1 MAKTV
6 DTFSTIEDFR
16 VKYNELATDV
26 GDKSGLRT
34 QKTGTIIDA
43 VNSIEDKSFFFQEF
57 IYDVT
62 STQTVF
68 NGNDAFQNSLL
79 FRRDRIQVFHIDGGV
94 SKHLLEG
101 NDYSIATPDGNLHKE
116 IQLNVA
122 AQSGDKLVVYSFTGS
137 YLGTVSSGTGA
148 VGYFSET
155 AANTIYNNND
165 SGIILNGTSVG
176 RTTSLESGYEIQL
189 AGETYVEDNV
199 TLATSKTLTAPTL
212 TTGTASLQGSTGT
225 GFTNIT
231 STLFS
236 GNVTGTTATL
246 SGTVSGGTVTGTT
259 VTDGT
264 ASMASGALSGVT
276 TIGATG
282 NITTTGKILYSN
294 MYSAEG
300 DLPSASTYHGM
311 FAHVHGTGKGYFAHN
326 GAWKKLLD
334 ESSSDTD
341 DLAEGTNKYFTNTRA
356 RDAISAGGDLTYNST
371 TGVISF
377 TQTEGDITAIST
389 NSGSGLAGGV
399 TQGAASLSVNTSNGV
414 TITGNNVQLDYET
427 VNSAPSSVGSTS
439 TGHLWFVI

>member
-16 VKYNELATDV
+16 VRYNELATDV

-34 QKTGTIIDA
+34 QQTGTIIDA

-57 IYDVT
+57 IYNVT

-68 NGNDAFQNSLL
+68 NGDDAFDNSLL

-101 NDYSIATPDGNLHKE
+101 NDYSIASPDGNLHTE

-122 AQSGDKLVVYSFTGS
+122 AESGDKLVVYSFTGS

-212 TTGTASLQGSTGT
+212 TTGGASITGTTGT

-236 GNVTGTTATL
+236 GNVNGTTATL
-246 SGTVSGGTVTGTT
+246 SGTVTGGSLTDGTLTSTGGTITGAASITSTAFTGTLTGNVTGNVTGT
-259 VTDGT
+259 VSD
-264 ASMASGALSGVT
+264 
-276 TIGATG
+276 
-282 NITTTGKILYSN
+282 ITN
-294 MYSAEG
+294 
-300 DLPSASTYHGM
+300 H
-311 FAHVHGTGKGYFAHN
+311 
-326 GAWKKLLD
+326 
-334 ESSSDTD
+334 DTD
-341 DLAEGTNKYFTNTRA
+341 DLSEGTAKFFTDARA
-356 RDAISAGGDLTYNST
+356 RSAISVGGDLTYNSS

-377 TQTEGDITAIST
+377 TQTEGDITAITT
-389 NSGSGLAGGV
+389 NSSSGLSGGV
-399 TQGAASLSVNTSNGV
+399 TVGAASLSVNTSNGV
-414 TITGNNVQLDYET
+414 KKVSNNVVLDYET
-427 VNSAPSSVGSTS
+427 VSSAPSSVGSTS

>member
-62 STQTVF
+62 GTQTVF

-116 IQLNVA
+116 IQLNSA
-122 AQSGDKLVVYSFTGS
+122 AESGDKLVVYSFTGS

-246 SGTVSGGTVTGTT
+246 SGTVSGGTVT
-259 VTDGT
+259 DGT
-264 ASMASGALSGVT
+264 LTTTNGVLTGATSITSTAFTGAL
-276 TIGATG
+276 TG
-282 NITTTGKILYSN
+282 NVTGNVTGTVSDISN
-294 MYSAEG
+294 
-300 DLPSASTYHGM
+300 H
-311 FAHVHGTGKGYFAHN
+311 
-326 GAWKKLLD
+326 
-334 ESSSDTD
+334 DTD
-341 DLAEGTNKYFTNTRA
+341 DLTEGTNKYFTNTLA
-356 RDAISAGGDLTYNST
+356 RSAISAGGDLTYNSS

-377 TQTEGDITAIST
+377 TQTEGDITAITT
-389 NSGSGLAGGV
+389 NSSSGLAGGV
-399 TQGAASLSVNTSNGV
+399 TVGAASLSVNTSNGV

-427 VNSAPSSVGSTS
+427 VNSAPTVVGSTS

>member
-16 VKYNELATDV
+16 VRYNELATDV

-34 QKTGTIIDA
+34 QQTGTIIDA

-57 IYDVT
+57 IYNVT

-68 NGNDAFQNSLL
+68 NGDDAFDNSLL

-101 NDYSIATPDGNLHKE
+101 NDYSIASPDGNLHTE

-122 AQSGDKLVVYSFTGS
+122 AESGDKLVVYSFTGS

-212 TTGTASLQGSTGT
+212 TTGGASITGTTGT
-225 GFTNIT
+225 GFRNIT

-236 GNVTGTTATL
+236 GNVNGTTATL
-246 SGTVSGGTVTGTT
+246 SGTVTGGTLTDGTLTSTGGTITGAASITSTAFTGTLTGNVTGNVTGT
-259 VTDGT
+259 VSD
-264 ASMASGALSGVT
+264 
-276 TIGATG
+276 
-282 NITTTGKILYSN
+282 ITN
-294 MYSAEG
+294 
-300 DLPSASTYHGM
+300 H
-311 FAHVHGTGKGYFAHN
+311 
-326 GAWKKLLD
+326 
-334 ESSSDTD
+334 DTD
-341 DLAEGTNKYFTNTRA
+341 DLSEGTAKFFTDARA
-356 RDAISAGGDLTYNST
+356 RSAISAGGDLTYDSS

-377 TQTEGDITAIST
+377 TQTEGDITAITT
-389 NSGSGLAGGV
+389 NSSSGLSGGV
-399 TQGAASLSVNTSNGV
+399 TVGAASLSVNTSNGV
-414 TITGNNVQLDYET
+414 KKVSNNVVLDYET
-427 VNSAPSSVGSTS
+427 VSSAPSSVGSTS

>member
-16 VKYNELATDV
+16 VRYNELATDV

-34 QKTGTIIDA
+34 QQTGTIIDA

-57 IYDVT
+57 IYNVT

-68 NGNDAFQNSLL
+68 NGDDAFDNSLL

-101 NDYSIATPDGNLHKE
+101 NDYSIASPDGNLHTE

-122 AQSGDKLVVYSFTGS
+122 AESGDKLVVYSFTGS

-212 TTGTASLQGSTGT
+212 TTGGASITGTTGT

-236 GNVTGTTATL
+236 GNVNGTTATL
-246 SGTVSGGTVTGTT
+246 SGTVTGGSLTDGTLTSTGGTITGAASITSTAFTGTLTGNVTGNVTGT
-259 VTDGT
+259 VSD
-264 ASMASGALSGVT
+264 
-276 TIGATG
+276 
-282 NITTTGKILYSN
+282 ITN
-294 MYSAEG
+294 
-300 DLPSASTYHGM
+300 H
-311 FAHVHGTGKGYFAHN
+311 
-326 GAWKKLLD
+326 
-334 ESSSDTD
+334 DTD
-341 DLAEGTNKYFTNTRA
+341 DLSEGTAKFFTDARA
-356 RDAISAGGDLTYNST
+356 RSAISAGGDLTYDSS

-377 TQTEGDITAIST
+377 TQTEGDITAITT
-389 NSGSGLAGGV
+389 NSSSGLSGGV
-399 TQGAASLSVNTSNGV
+399 TVGAASLSVNTSNGV
-414 TITGNNVQLDYET
+414 KKVSNNVVLDYET
-427 VNSAPSSVGSTS
+427 VSSAPSSVGSTS

>member
-57 IYDVT
+57 IYNVT
-62 STQTVF
+62 SSQTVF
-68 NGNDAFQNSLL
+68 NGDDAFENSLL

-101 NDYSIATPDGNLHKE
+101 NDYSIASPDGNLHKE

-122 AQSGDKLVVYSFTGS
+122 AENGDKLVVYSFTGS

-176 RTTSLESGYEIQL
+176 RTTTLQSGYEIQL

-212 TTGTASLQGSTGT
+212 TTGSASLQGTTGT

-236 GNVTGTTATL
+236 GNVNGTTATL
-246 SGTVSGGTVTGTT
+246 SGTVTGGTL
-259 VTDGT
+259 TDGT
-264 ASMASGALSGVT
+264 LSSTGGTITGADSITSTKFVGDIYKDDGTTKILENSTGAL
-276 TIGATG
+276 TG
-282 NITTTGKILYSN
+282 TVSSLSN
-294 MYSAEG
+294 
-300 DLPSASTYHGM
+300 H
-311 FAHVHGTGKGYFAHN
+311 
-326 GAWKKLLD
+326 
-334 ESSSDTD
+334 DTD
-341 DLAEGTNKYFTNTRA
+341 DLSEGTAKFFTNARA
-356 RDAISAGGDLTYNST
+356 RSAISVGGDLTYDSST
-371 TGVISF
+371 GEISF
-377 TQTEGDITAIST
+377 TQTEGDITAITT
-389 NSGSGLAGGV
+389 NSSSGLTGGV
-399 TQGAASLSVNTSNGV
+399 TVGAADLSVNTSNGV
-414 TITGNNVQLDYET
+414 KIASNNVQLDYET
-427 VNSAPSSVGSTS
+427 VSSAPSSVGSTS

>member
-246 SGTVSGGTVTGTT
+246 SGTVEGGT

-264 ASMASGALSGVT
+264 LTTTNGVLTGATSITSTAFAGAL
-276 TIGATG
+276 TG
-282 NITTTGKILYSN
+282 NVTGNVTGTVSDISN
-294 MYSAEG
+294 
-300 DLPSASTYHGM
+300 H
-311 FAHVHGTGKGYFAHN
+311 
-326 GAWKKLLD
+326 
-334 ESSSDTD
+334 DTD
-341 DLAEGTNKYFTNTRA
+341 NLTEGTNKYFTNTLA
-356 RDAISAGGDLTYNST
+356 RSAISAGGDLTYNSS

-377 TQTEGDITAIST
+377 TQTEGDITAITT
-389 NSGSGLAGGV
+389 NSSSGLAGGV
-399 TQGAASLSVNTSNGV
+399 TVGAASLSVNTSNGV

-427 VNSAPSSVGSTS
+427 VNSAPTVVGSTS

>member
-16 VKYNELATDV
+16 VRYNELATDV
-26 GDKSGLRT
+26 GDKTGLRT
-34 QKTGTIIDA
+34 QQTGTIIDA

-57 IYDVT
+57 IYNVT

-68 NGNDAFQNSLL
+68 NGDDAFDNSLL

-101 NDYSIATPDGNLHKE
+101 NDYSIASPDGNLHTE

-122 AQSGDKLVVYSFTGS
+122 AESGDKLVVYSFTGS

-212 TTGTASLQGSTGT
+212 TTGGASITGTTGT

-236 GNVTGTTATL
+236 GNVNGTTATL
-246 SGTVSGGTVTGTT
+246 SGTVTGGTLTDGTLTSTGGTITGAASITSTAFTGALTGNVTGNVTGT
-259 VTDGT
+259 V
-264 ASMASGALSGVT
+264 SS
-276 TIGATG
+276 I
-282 NITTTGKILYSN
+282 SN
-294 MYSAEG
+294 
-300 DLPSASTYHGM
+300 H
-311 FAHVHGTGKGYFAHN
+311 
-326 GAWKKLLD
+326 
-334 ESSSDTD
+334 DTD
-341 DLAEGTNKYFTNTRA
+341 DLSEGTAKFFTDARA
-356 RDAISAGGDLTYNST
+356 RSAISVGGDLTYNSS

-377 TQTEGDITAIST
+377 TQTEGDITAITT
-389 NSGSGLAGGV
+389 NSSSGLSGGV
-399 TQGAASLSVNTSNGV
+399 TVGAASLSVNTSNGV
-414 TITGNNVQLDYET
+414 KKVSNNVVLDYET
-427 VNSAPSSVGSTS
+427 VSSAPSSVGSTS

>member
-34 QKTGTIIDA
+34 QQTGTIIDA

-57 IYDVT
+57 IYNVT
-62 STQTVF
+62 SSQTVF
-68 NGNDAFQNSLL
+68 NGDDAFENSLL

-101 NDYSIATPDGNLHKE
+101 NDYSIASPDGNLHKE

-122 AQSGDKLVVYSFTGS
+122 AESGDKLVVYSFTGS

-155 AANTIYNNND
+155 SANTIYNNND

-176 RTTSLESGYEIQL
+176 RTTALQSGYEIQL

-199 TLATSKTLTAPTL
+199 TLASSKTLTAPTL

-246 SGTVSGGTVTGTT
+246 SGTVTGGTL
-259 VTDGT
+259 TDGT
-264 ASMASGALSGVT
+264 LSSTGGTITGADSITSTKFVGDVYKDDGTTKILESNTGALTGTVSSLSNHT
-276 TIGATG
+276 TANLTE
-282 NITTTGKILYSN
+282 NTNLYHTT
-294 MYSAEG
+294 
-300 DLPSASTYHGM
+300 
-311 FAHVHGTGKGYFAHN
+311 
-326 GAWKKLLD
+326 
-334 ESSSDTD
+334 
-341 DLAEGTNKYFTNTRA
+341 A
-356 RDAISAGGDLTYNST
+356 RVRSAISVGGDLTYNSS

-377 TQTEGDITAIST
+377 TQTEGDITAITT
-389 NSGSGLAGGV
+389 NSSSGLSGGV
-399 TQGAASLSVNTSNGV
+399 TTGAASLSINTSNGV
-414 TITGNNVQLDYET
+414 KKVSNNVVLDYET
-427 VNSAPSSVGSTS
+427 VSSAPSSVGSTS

>member
-16 VKYNELATDV
+16 VRYNELATDV

-34 QKTGTIIDA
+34 QQTGTIIDA

-57 IYDVT
+57 IYNVT

-68 NGNDAFQNSLL
+68 NGDDAFDNSLL

-101 NDYSIATPDGNLHKE
+101 NDYSIASPDGNLHTE

-122 AQSGDKLVVYSFTGS
+122 AESGDKLVVYSFTGS

-155 AANTIYNNND
+155 SANTIYNNND

-212 TTGTASLQGSTGT
+212 TTGGASITGTTGT

-236 GNVTGTTATL
+236 GNVNGTTATL
-246 SGTVSGGTVTGTT
+246 SGTVTGGSLTDGTLTSTGGTITGAASITSTAFTGALTGNVTGNVTGT
-259 VTDGT
+259 V
-264 ASMASGALSGVT
+264 SS
-276 TIGATG
+276 I
-282 NITTTGKILYSN
+282 SN
-294 MYSAEG
+294 
-300 DLPSASTYHGM
+300 H
-311 FAHVHGTGKGYFAHN
+311 
-326 GAWKKLLD
+326 
-334 ESSSDTD
+334 DTD
-341 DLAEGTNKYFTNTRA
+341 DLSEGTAKFFTDARA
-356 RDAISAGGDLTYNST
+356 RSAISVGGDLTYNSS

-377 TQTEGDITAIST
+377 TQTEGDITAITT
-389 NSGSGLAGGV
+389 NSSSGLSGGV
-399 TQGAASLSVNTSNGV
+399 TVGAASLSVNTSNGV
-414 TITGNNVQLDYET
+414 KKVSNNVVLDYET
-427 VNSAPSSVGSTS
+427 VSSAPSSVGSTS

>member
-16 VKYNELATDV
+16 VRYNELATDV

-34 QKTGTIIDA
+34 QQTGTIIDA

-57 IYDVT
+57 IYNVT
-62 STQTVF
+62 SSQTVF
-68 NGNDAFQNSLL
+68 NGDDAFDNSLL

-101 NDYSIATPDGNLHKE
+101 NDYSIASPDGNLHKE

-122 AQSGDKLVVYSFTGS
+122 AENGDKLVVYSFTGS

-155 AANTIYNNND
+155 SANTIYNNND

-212 TTGTASLQGSTGT
+212 TTGGASITGTTGT

-236 GNVTGTTATL
+236 GNVNGTTATL
-246 SGTVSGGTVTGTT
+246 SGTVTGGSL
-259 VTDGT
+259 TDGT
-264 ASMASGALSGVT
+264 LTSTGGTITGAASITSTKFVGDVYKDDGTTKILENSTGAL
-276 TIGATG
+276 TG
-282 NITTTGKILYSN
+282 TVSSLSN
-294 MYSAEG
+294 
-300 DLPSASTYHGM
+300 H
-311 FAHVHGTGKGYFAHN
+311 
-326 GAWKKLLD
+326 
-334 ESSSDTD
+334 DTD
-341 DLAEGTNKYFTNTRA
+341 DLSEGTAKFFTDARA
-356 RDAISAGGDLTYNST
+356 RSAISVGGDLTYNSS

-377 TQTEGDITAIST
+377 TQTEGDITAITT
-389 NSGSGLAGGV
+389 NSSSGLSGGV
-399 TQGAASLSVNTSNGV
+399 TVGAASLSVNTSNGV
-414 TITGNNVQLDYET
+414 KKVSNNVVLDYET
-427 VNSAPSSVGSTS
+427 VSSAPSSVGSTS

>member
-246 SGTVSGGTVTGTT
+246 SGTVEGGT

-264 ASMASGALSGVT
+264 LTTTNGVLTGATSITSTAFAGAL
-276 TIGATG
+276 TG
-282 NITTTGKILYSN
+282 NVTGNVTGTVSDISN
-294 MYSAEG
+294 
-300 DLPSASTYHGM
+300 H
-311 FAHVHGTGKGYFAHN
+311 
-326 GAWKKLLD
+326 
-334 ESSSDTD
+334 DTD
-341 DLAEGTNKYFTNTRA
+341 NLTEGTNKYFTDTRA
-356 RDAISAGGDLTYNST
+356 RSAISAGGDLTYDSS

-377 TQTEGDITAIST
+377 TQTEGDITAITT
-389 NSGSGLAGGV
+389 NSSSGLAGGV
-399 TQGAASLSVNTSNGV
+399 TVGAASLSVNTSNGV

-427 VNSAPSSVGSTS
+427 VNSAPTVVGSTS

>member
-16 VKYNELATDV
+16 VRYNELATDV

-34 QKTGTIIDA
+34 QQTGTIIDA

-57 IYDVT
+57 IYNVT

-68 NGNDAFQNSLL
+68 NGDDAFDNSLL

-101 NDYSIATPDGNLHKE
+101 NDYSIASPDGNLHTE

-122 AQSGDKLVVYSFTGS
+122 AESGDKLVVYSFTGS

-212 TTGTASLQGSTGT
+212 TTGGASITGTTGT

-236 GNVTGTTATL
+236 GNVNGTTATL
-246 SGTVSGGTVTGTT
+246 SGTVTGGSLTDGTLTSTGGTITGAASITSTAFTGALTGNVTGNVTGT
-259 VTDGT
+259 VSD
-264 ASMASGALSGVT
+264 
-276 TIGATG
+276 
-282 NITTTGKILYSN
+282 ITN
-294 MYSAEG
+294 
-300 DLPSASTYHGM
+300 H
-311 FAHVHGTGKGYFAHN
+311 
-326 GAWKKLLD
+326 
-334 ESSSDTD
+334 DTD
-341 DLAEGTNKYFTNTRA
+341 DLSEGTAKFFTDARA
-356 RDAISAGGDLTYNST
+356 RSAISVGGDLTYNSS

-377 TQTEGDITAIST
+377 TQTEGDITAITT
-389 NSGSGLAGGV
+389 NSSSGLSGGV
-399 TQGAASLSVNTSNGV
+399 TVGAASLSVNTSNGV
-414 TITGNNVQLDYET
+414 KKVSNNVVLDYET
-427 VNSAPSSVGSTS
+427 VSSAPSSVGSTS

>member
-16 VKYNELATDV
+16 VRYNELATDV

-34 QKTGTIIDA
+34 QQTGTIIDA

-57 IYDVT
+57 IYNVT
-62 STQTVF
+62 SSQTVF
-68 NGNDAFQNSLL
+68 NGDDAFDNSLL

-101 NDYSIATPDGNLHKE
+101 NDYSIASPDGNLHTE

-122 AQSGDKLVVYSFTGS
+122 AESGDKLVVYSFTGS

-212 TTGTASLQGSTGT
+212 TTGGASITGTTGT

-236 GNVTGTTATL
+236 GNVNGTTATL
-246 SGTVSGGTVTGTT
+246 SGTVTGGTLTDGTLTSTGGTITGAASITSTAFTGTLTGNVTVNVTGT
-259 VTDGT
+259 VSD
-264 ASMASGALSGVT
+264 
-276 TIGATG
+276 
-282 NITTTGKILYSN
+282 ITN
-294 MYSAEG
+294 
-300 DLPSASTYHGM
+300 H
-311 FAHVHGTGKGYFAHN
+311 
-326 GAWKKLLD
+326 
-334 ESSSDTD
+334 DTD
-341 DLAEGTNKYFTNTRA
+341 DLSEGTAKFFTDARA
-356 RDAISAGGDLTYNST
+356 RSAISAGGDLTYDSS

-377 TQTEGDITAIST
+377 TQTEGDITAITT
-389 NSGSGLAGGV
+389 NSSSGLSGGV
-399 TQGAASLSVNTSNGV
+399 TVGAASLSVNTSNGV
-414 TITGNNVQLDYET
+414 KKVSNNVVLDYET
-427 VNSAPSSVGSTS
+427 VSSAPSSVGSTS

>member
-57 IYDVT
+57 IYNVT
-62 STQTVF
+62 SSQTVF
-68 NGNDAFQNSLL
+68 NGDDAFENSLL

-101 NDYSIATPDGNLHKE
+101 NDYSIASPDGNLHKE

-122 AQSGDKLVVYSFTGS
+122 AESGDKLVVYSFTGS

-155 AANTIYNNND
+155 SANTIYNNND
-165 SGIILNGTSVG
+165 SGIILNGTSVS
-176 RTTSLESGYEIQL
+176 RTTALESGYEIQL

-212 TTGTASLQGSTGT
+212 TTGSASLQGTTGT

-236 GNVTGTTATL
+236 GNVNGTTATL
-246 SGTVSGGTVTGTT
+246 SGTVTGATL
-259 VTDGT
+259 TDGT
-264 ASMASGALSGVT
+264 LSSTGGTITGADSITSTKFVGDIYKDDGTTKILENSTGAL
-276 TIGATG
+276 TG
-282 NITTTGKILYSN
+282 TVSSLSN
-294 MYSAEG
+294 
-300 DLPSASTYHGM
+300 H
-311 FAHVHGTGKGYFAHN
+311 
-326 GAWKKLLD
+326 
-334 ESSSDTD
+334 DTD
-341 DLAEGTNKYFTNTRA
+341 DLSEGTAKFFTNARA
-356 RDAISAGGDLTYNST
+356 RSAISVGGDLTYDSST
-371 TGVISF
+371 GEISF
-377 TQTEGDITAIST
+377 TQTEGDITAITT
-389 NSGSGLAGGV
+389 NSSSGLTGGV
-399 TQGAASLSVNTSNGV
+399 TVGAADLNVNTSNGV
-414 TITGNNVQLDYET
+414 KIASNNVQLDYET
-427 VNSAPSSVGSTS
+427 VSSAPSSVGSTS

>member
-246 SGTVSGGTVTGTT
+246 SGTVEGGT

-264 ASMASGALSGVT
+264 LTTTNGVLTGATSITSTAFTGAL
-276 TIGATG
+276 TG
-282 NITTTGKILYSN
+282 NVTGNVTGTVSDISN
-294 MYSAEG
+294 
-300 DLPSASTYHGM
+300 H
-311 FAHVHGTGKGYFAHN
+311 
-326 GAWKKLLD
+326 
-334 ESSSDTD
+334 DTD
-341 DLAEGTNKYFTNTRA
+341 NLTEGTNKYFTNTLA
-356 RDAISAGGDLTYNST
+356 RSAISAGGDLTYDSS

-377 TQTEGDITAIST
+377 TQTEGDITAITT
-389 NSGSGLAGGV
+389 NSSSGLAGGV
-399 TQGAASLSVNTSNGV
+399 TVGAASLSVNTSNGV

-427 VNSAPSSVGSTS
+427 VNSAPTVVGSTS

>member
-16 VKYNELATDV
+16 VRYNELATDV

-34 QKTGTIIDA
+34 QQTGTIIDA

-57 IYDVT
+57 IYNVT

-68 NGNDAFQNSLL
+68 NGDDAFDNSLL

-101 NDYSIATPDGNLHKE
+101 NDYSIASPDGNLHTE

-122 AQSGDKLVVYSFTGS
+122 AESGDKLVVYSFTGS

-212 TTGTASLQGSTGT
+212 TTGGASITGTTGT

-236 GNVTGTTATL
+236 GNVNGTTATL
-246 SGTVSGGTVTGTT
+246 SGTVTGGTLTDGTLTSTGGTITGAASITSTAFTGALTGNVTGNVTGT
-259 VTDGT
+259 V
-264 ASMASGALSGVT
+264 SSLS
-276 TIGATG
+276 
-282 NITTTGKILYSN
+282 N
-294 MYSAEG
+294 
-300 DLPSASTYHGM
+300 H
-311 FAHVHGTGKGYFAHN
+311 
-326 GAWKKLLD
+326 
-334 ESSSDTD
+334 DTD
-341 DLAEGTNKYFTNTRA
+341 DLSEGTAKFFTDARA
-356 RDAISAGGDLTYNST
+356 RSAISVGGDLTYNSS

-377 TQTEGDITAIST
+377 TQTEGDITAITT
-389 NSGSGLAGGV
+389 NSSSGLSGGV
-399 TQGAASLSVNTSNGV
+399 TVGAASLSVNTSNGV
-414 TITGNNVQLDYET
+414 KKVSNNVVLDYET
-427 VNSAPSSVGSTS
+427 VSSAPSSVGSTS

>member
-16 VKYNELATDV
+16 VRYNELATDV

-34 QKTGTIIDA
+34 QQTGTIIDA

-57 IYDVT
+57 IYNVT
-62 STQTVF
+62 SSQTVF
-68 NGNDAFQNSLL
+68 NGDDAFDNSLS

-101 NDYSIATPDGNLHKE
+101 NDYSIAQPDGNLHKE

-122 AQSGDKLVVYSFTGS
+122 AENGDKLVVYSFTGS

-155 AANTIYNNND
+155 SANTIYNNND
-165 SGIILNGTSVG
+165 SGIILNGTSVS
-176 RTTSLESGYEIQL
+176 RTTALESGYEIQL

-212 TTGTASLQGSTGT
+212 TTGGASITGSTGT

-231 STLFS
+231 SSLFS
-236 GNVTGTTATL
+236 GNVNGTSATL
-246 SGTVSGGTVTGTT
+246 SGTVTGGTF
-259 VTDGT
+259 TDGT
-264 ASMASGALSGVT
+264 ATLSSGALSGVT
-276 TIGATG
+276 TIGATS
-282 NITTTGKILYSN
+282 ITSTKFIGDIYKDDGTTKILESN
-294 MYSAEG
+294 TGA
-300 DLPSASTYHGM
+300 LT
-311 FAHVHGTGKGYFAHN
+311 GTV
-326 GAWKKLLD
+326 
-334 ESSSDTD
+334 SSLSNHDTD
-341 DLAEGTNKYFTNTRA
+341 DLSEGTAKFFTNARA
-356 RDAISAGGDLTYNST
+356 RSAISAGGDLTYDSS

-377 TQTEGDITAIST
+377 TQTEGDITAITT
-389 NSGSGLAGGV
+389 NSSSGLAGGV
-399 TQGAASLSVNTSNGV
+399 TVGAASLSVNTSNGV
-414 TITGNNVQLDYET
+414 TITSNNVQLDYET
-427 VNSAPSSVGSTS
+427 VSSAPSSVGSTS

>member
-16 VKYNELATDV
+16 VRYNELATDV

-34 QKTGTIIDA
+34 QQTGTIIDA

-57 IYDVT
+57 IYNVT

-68 NGNDAFQNSLL
+68 NGDDAFDNSLL

-101 NDYSIATPDGNLHKE
+101 NDYSIASPDGNLHTE

-122 AQSGDKLVVYSFTGS
+122 AESGDKLVVYSFTGS

-212 TTGTASLQGSTGT
+212 TTGGASITGTTGT

-236 GNVTGTTATL
+236 GNVNGTTATL
-246 SGTVSGGTVTGTT
+246 SGTVTGGSLTDGTLTSTGGTITGATSITSTAFTGALTGNVTGNVTGT
-259 VTDGT
+259 VSD
-264 ASMASGALSGVT
+264 
-276 TIGATG
+276 
-282 NITTTGKILYSN
+282 ITN
-294 MYSAEG
+294 
-300 DLPSASTYHGM
+300 H
-311 FAHVHGTGKGYFAHN
+311 
-326 GAWKKLLD
+326 
-334 ESSSDTD
+334 DTD
-341 DLAEGTNKYFTNTRA
+341 DLSEGTAKFFTDARA
-356 RDAISAGGDLTYNST
+356 RSAISAGGDLTYDSS

-377 TQTEGDITAIST
+377 TQTEGDITAITT
-389 NSGSGLAGGV
+389 NSSSGLSGGV
-399 TQGAASLSVNTSNGV
+399 TVGAASLSVNTSNGV
-414 TITGNNVQLDYET
+414 KKVSNNVVLDYET
-427 VNSAPSSVGSTS
+427 VSSAPSSVGSTS

>member
-16 VKYNELATDV
+16 VRYNELATDV

-34 QKTGTIIDA
+34 QQTGTIIDA

-57 IYDVT
+57 IYNVT

-68 NGNDAFQNSLL
+68 NGDDAFDNSLL

-101 NDYSIATPDGNLHKE
+101 NDYSIASPDGNLHTE

-122 AQSGDKLVVYSFTGS
+122 AESGDKLVVYSFTGS

-212 TTGTASLQGSTGT
+212 TTGGASITGTTGT

-236 GNVTGTTATL
+236 GNVNGTTATL
-246 SGTVSGGTVTGTT
+246 SGTVTGGTLTDGTLTSTGGTITGATSITSTAFTGALTGNVTGNVTGT
-259 VTDGT
+259 V
-264 ASMASGALSGVT
+264 SSLS
-276 TIGATG
+276 
-282 NITTTGKILYSN
+282 N
-294 MYSAEG
+294 
-300 DLPSASTYHGM
+300 H
-311 FAHVHGTGKGYFAHN
+311 
-326 GAWKKLLD
+326 
-334 ESSSDTD
+334 DTD
-341 DLAEGTNKYFTNTRA
+341 DLSEGTAKFFTDARA
-356 RDAISAGGDLTYNST
+356 RSAISVGGDLTYNSS

-377 TQTEGDITAIST
+377 TQTEGDITAITT
-389 NSGSGLAGGV
+389 NSSSGLSGGV
-399 TQGAASLSVNTSNGV
+399 TVGAASLSVNTSNGV
-414 TITGNNVQLDYET
+414 KKVSNNVVLDYET
-427 VNSAPSSVGSTS
+427 VSSAPSSVGSTS

>member
-16 VKYNELATDV
+16 VRYNELATDV

-34 QKTGTIIDA
+34 QQTGTIIDA

-57 IYDVT
+57 IYNVT

-68 NGNDAFQNSLL
+68 NGDDAFDNSLL

-101 NDYSIATPDGNLHKE
+101 NDYSIASPDGNLHTE

-122 AQSGDKLVVYSFTGS
+122 AESGDKLVVYSFTGS

-212 TTGTASLQGSTGT
+212 TTGGASITGTTGT

-236 GNVTGTTATL
+236 GNVNGTTATL
-246 SGTVSGGTVTGTT
+246 SGTVTGGSLTDGTLTSTGGTITGATSITSTAFTGALTGNVTGNVTGT
-259 VTDGT
+259 V
-264 ASMASGALSGVT
+264 SS
-276 TIGATG
+276 I
-282 NITTTGKILYSN
+282 SN
-294 MYSAEG
+294 
-300 DLPSASTYHGM
+300 H
-311 FAHVHGTGKGYFAHN
+311 
-326 GAWKKLLD
+326 
-334 ESSSDTD
+334 DTD
-341 DLAEGTNKYFTNTRA
+341 DLSEGTAKFFTDARA
-356 RDAISAGGDLTYNST
+356 RSAISVGGDLTYNSS

-377 TQTEGDITAIST
+377 TQTEGDITAITT
-389 NSGSGLAGGV
+389 NSSSGLSGGV
-399 TQGAASLSVNTSNGV
+399 TVGAASLSVNTSNGV
-414 TITGNNVQLDYET
+414 KKVSNNVVLDYET
-427 VNSAPSSVGSTS
+427 VSSAPSSVGSTS

>member
-16 VKYNELATDV
+16 VRYNELATDV

-34 QKTGTIIDA
+34 QQTGTIIDA

-57 IYDVT
+57 IYNVT

-68 NGNDAFQNSLL
+68 NGDDAFDNSLL

-101 NDYSIATPDGNLHKE
+101 NDYSIASPDGNLHTE

-122 AQSGDKLVVYSFTGS
+122 AESGDKLVVYSFTGS

-212 TTGTASLQGSTGT
+212 TTGGASITGTTGT

-236 GNVTGTTATL
+236 GNVNGTTATL
-246 SGTVSGGTVTGTT
+246 SGTVTGGSLTDGTLTSTGGTITGAASITSTAFTGALTGNVTGNVTGT
-259 VTDGT
+259 V
-264 ASMASGALSGVT
+264 SSLS
-276 TIGATG
+276 
-282 NITTTGKILYSN
+282 N
-294 MYSAEG
+294 
-300 DLPSASTYHGM
+300 H
-311 FAHVHGTGKGYFAHN
+311 
-326 GAWKKLLD
+326 
-334 ESSSDTD
+334 DTD
-341 DLAEGTNKYFTNTRA
+341 DLSEGTAKFFTDARA
-356 RDAISAGGDLTYNST
+356 RSAISVGGDLTYNSS

-377 TQTEGDITAIST
+377 TQTEGDITAITT
-389 NSGSGLAGGV
+389 NSSSGLSGGV
-399 TQGAASLSVNTSNGV
+399 TVGAASLSVNTSNGV
-414 TITGNNVQLDYET
+414 KKVSNNVVLDYET
-427 VNSAPSSVGSTS
+427 VSSAPSSVGSTS

>member
-16 VKYNELATDV
+16 VRYNELATDV

-34 QKTGTIIDA
+34 QQTGTIIDA

-57 IYDVT
+57 IYNVT

-68 NGNDAFQNSLL
+68 NGDDAFDNSLS

-101 NDYSIATPDGNLHKE
+101 NDYSIAQPDGNLHKE
-116 IQLNVA
+116 IQLNVSA
-122 AQSGDKLVVYSFTGS
+122 ENGDKLVVYSFTGS

-155 AANTIYNNND
+155 SANTIYNNND
-165 SGIILNGTSVG
+165 SGIILNGTSFE
-176 RTTSLESGYEIQL
+176 RTTALESGYEIQL

-212 TTGTASLQGSTGT
+212 TTGGASITGTTGT

-236 GNVTGTTATL
+236 GNVNGTTATL
-246 SGTVSGGTVTGTT
+246 SGTVTGGTL
-259 VTDGT
+259 TDGT
-264 ASMASGALSGVT
+264 LESTGGTIIGAASITSTKFVGDIYKDDGTTKILESNTGAL
-276 TIGATG
+276 TG
-282 NITTTGKILYSN
+282 TVSDISN
-294 MYSAEG
+294 
-300 DLPSASTYHGM
+300 H
-311 FAHVHGTGKGYFAHN
+311 
-326 GAWKKLLD
+326 
-334 ESSSDTD
+334 DTD
-341 DLAEGTNKYFTNTRA
+341 DLSEGTAKYFTDARA
-356 RDAISAGGDLTYNST
+356 RDAISVGGDLTYDST

-377 TQTEGDITAIST
+377 SQTEGDITAITT
-389 NSGSGLAGGV
+389 NSSSGMSGGV
-399 TQGAASLSVNTSNGV
+399 TTGAASLSVNTSNGV
-414 TITGNNVQLDYET
+414 KKVSNNVVLDYET
-427 VNSAPSSVGSTS
+427 VSSAPSSVGSTS

>member
-57 IYDVT
+57 IYNVT
-62 STQTVF
+62 SSQTVF
-68 NGNDAFQNSLL
+68 NGDDAFDNSLL

-101 NDYSIATPDGNLHKE
+101 NDYSIASPDGNLHKE

-122 AQSGDKLVVYSFTGS
+122 AESGDKLVVYSFTGS

-176 RTTSLESGYEIQL
+176 RTTTLQSGYEIQL

-212 TTGTASLQGSTGT
+212 TTGSASLQGTTGT

-236 GNVTGTTATL
+236 GNVNGTTATL
-246 SGTVSGGTVTGTT
+246 SGTVTGATL
-259 VTDGT
+259 TDGT
-264 ASMASGALSGVT
+264 LSSTGGTITGADSITSTKFVGDIYKDDGTTKILENSTGAL
-276 TIGATG
+276 TG
-282 NITTTGKILYSN
+282 TVSSLSN
-294 MYSAEG
+294 
-300 DLPSASTYHGM
+300 H
-311 FAHVHGTGKGYFAHN
+311 
-326 GAWKKLLD
+326 
-334 ESSSDTD
+334 DTD
-341 DLAEGTNKYFTNTRA
+341 DLSEGTAKFFTNARA
-356 RDAISAGGDLTYNST
+356 RSAISVGGDLTYDST
-371 TGVISF
+371 TGEISF
-377 TQTEGDITAIST
+377 TQTEGDITAITT
-389 NSGSGLAGGV
+389 NSSSGLTGGV
-399 TQGAASLSVNTSNGV
+399 TVGAADLSVNTSNGV
-414 TITGNNVQLDYET
+414 KIASNNVQLDYET
-427 VNSAPSSVGSTS
+427 VSSAPSSVGSTS

>member
-16 VKYNELATDV
+16 VRYNELATDV

-34 QKTGTIIDA
+34 QQTGTIIDA

-57 IYDVT
+57 IYNVT

-68 NGNDAFQNSLL
+68 NGDDAFDNSLL

-101 NDYSIATPDGNLHKE
+101 NDYSIASPDGNLHKE

-122 AQSGDKLVVYSFTGS
+122 AESGDKLVVYSFTGS

-212 TTGTASLQGSTGT
+212 TTGGASITGTTGT

-236 GNVTGTTATL
+236 GNVNGTTATL
-246 SGTVSGGTVTGTT
+246 SGTVTGGSLTDGTLTSTGGTITGATSITSTAFTGALTGNVTGNVTGT
-259 VTDGT
+259 V
-264 ASMASGALSGVT
+264 SS
-276 TIGATG
+276 I
-282 NITTTGKILYSN
+282 SN
-294 MYSAEG
+294 
-300 DLPSASTYHGM
+300 H
-311 FAHVHGTGKGYFAHN
+311 
-326 GAWKKLLD
+326 
-334 ESSSDTD
+334 DTD
-341 DLAEGTNKYFTNTRA
+341 DLSEGTAKFFTDARA
-356 RDAISAGGDLTYNST
+356 RSAISVGGDLTYNSS

-377 TQTEGDITAIST
+377 TQTEGDITAITT
-389 NSGSGLAGGV
+389 NSSSGLSGGV
-399 TQGAASLSVNTSNGV
+399 TVGAASLSVNTSNGV
-414 TITGNNVQLDYET
+414 KKVSNNVVLDYET
-427 VNSAPSSVGSTS
+427 VSSAPSSVGSTS

>member
-16 VKYNELATDV
+16 VRYNELATDV

-34 QKTGTIIDA
+34 QQTGTIIDA

-57 IYDVT
+57 IYNVT

-68 NGNDAFQNSLL
+68 NGDDAFDNSLL

-101 NDYSIATPDGNLHKE
+101 NDYSIASPDGNLHTE

-122 AQSGDKLVVYSFTGS
+122 AESGDKLVVYSFTGS

-212 TTGTASLQGSTGT
+212 TTGGASITGTTGT

-236 GNVTGTTATL
+236 GNVNGTTATL
-246 SGTVSGGTVTGTT
+246 SGTVTGGSLTDGTLTSTGGTITGAASITSTAFTGTLTGNVTGNVTGT
-259 VTDGT
+259 V
-264 ASMASGALSGVT
+264 SSLS
-276 TIGATG
+276 
-282 NITTTGKILYSN
+282 N
-294 MYSAEG
+294 
-300 DLPSASTYHGM
+300 H
-311 FAHVHGTGKGYFAHN
+311 
-326 GAWKKLLD
+326 
-334 ESSSDTD
+334 DTD
-341 DLAEGTNKYFTNTRA
+341 DLSEGTAKFFTDARA
-356 RDAISAGGDLTYNST
+356 RSAISVGGDLTYNSS

-377 TQTEGDITAIST
+377 TQTEGDITAITT
-389 NSGSGLAGGV
+389 NSSSGLSGGV
-399 TQGAASLSVNTSNGV
+399 TVGAASLSVNTSNGV
-414 TITGNNVQLDYET
+414 KKVSNNVVLDYET
-427 VNSAPSSVGSTS
+427 VSSAPSSVGSTS

>member
-57 IYDVT
+57 IYNVT
-62 STQTVF
+62 SSQTVF
-68 NGNDAFQNSLL
+68 NGDDAFENSLL

-101 NDYSIATPDGNLHKE
+101 NDYSIASPDGNLHKE

-122 AQSGDKLVVYSFTGS
+122 AESGDKLVVYSFTGS

-176 RTTSLESGYEIQL
+176 RTTTLQSGYEIQL

-212 TTGTASLQGSTGT
+212 TTGSASLQGTTGT

-236 GNVTGTTATL
+236 GNVNGTTATL
-246 SGTVSGGTVTGTT
+246 SGTVTGGTL
-259 VTDGT
+259 TDGT
-264 ASMASGALSGVT
+264 LSSTGGTITGADSITSTKFVGDIYKDDGTTKILENSTGAL
-276 TIGATG
+276 TG
-282 NITTTGKILYSN
+282 TVSSLSN
-294 MYSAEG
+294 
-300 DLPSASTYHGM
+300 H
-311 FAHVHGTGKGYFAHN
+311 
-326 GAWKKLLD
+326 
-334 ESSSDTD
+334 DTD
-341 DLAEGTNKYFTNTRA
+341 DLSEGTAKFFTNARA
-356 RDAISAGGDLTYNST
+356 RSAISVGGDLTYDSST
-371 TGVISF
+371 GEISF
-377 TQTEGDITAIST
+377 TQTEGDITAITT
-389 NSGSGLAGGV
+389 NSSSGLTGGV
-399 TQGAASLSVNTSNGV
+399 TVGAADLSVNTSNGV
-414 TITGNNVQLDYET
+414 KIASNNVQLDYET
-427 VNSAPSSVGSTS
+427 VSSAPSSVGSTS

>member
-62 STQTVF
+62 GTQTVF
-68 NGNDAFQNSLL
+68 NGDDAFDNSLL

-246 SGTVSGGTVTGTT
+246 SGTVSGGTVT
-259 VTDGT
+259 DGT
-264 ASMASGALSGVT
+264 LTTTNGVLTGATSITSTAFTGAL
-276 TIGATG
+276 TG
-282 NITTTGKILYSN
+282 NVTGNVTGTVSDISN
-294 MYSAEG
+294 
-300 DLPSASTYHGM
+300 H
-311 FAHVHGTGKGYFAHN
+311 
-326 GAWKKLLD
+326 
-334 ESSSDTD
+334 DTD
-341 DLAEGTNKYFTNTRA
+341 NLTEGTNKYFTNTRA
-356 RDAISAGGDLTYNST
+356 RDAISAGGDLTYDSS

-377 TQTEGDITAIST
+377 TQTEGDITAITT
-389 NSGSGLAGGV
+389 NSSSGLAGGV
-399 TQGAASLSVNTSNGV
+399 TVGAASLSVNTSNGV

>member
-16 VKYNELATDV
+16 VRYNELATDV

-34 QKTGTIIDA
+34 QQTGTIIDA

-57 IYDVT
+57 IYNVT
-62 STQTVF
+62 SSQTVF
-68 NGNDAFQNSLL
+68 NGDDAFDNSLS

-101 NDYSIATPDGNLHKE
+101 NDYSIAQPDGNLHKE

-122 AQSGDKLVVYSFTGS
+122 AENGDKLVVYSFTGS

-155 AANTIYNNND
+155 SANTIYNNND
-165 SGIILNGTSVG
+165 SGIILNGTSVS
-176 RTTSLESGYEIQL
+176 RTTALESGYEIQL

-212 TTGTASLQGSTGT
+212 TTGGASITGTTGT

-231 STLFS
+231 STLFN
-236 GNVTGTTATL
+236 GNVNGTTATL
-246 SGTVSGGTVTGTT
+246 SGTVTGGTL
-259 VTDGT
+259 TDGT
-264 ASMASGALSGVT
+264 LTSTGGTIANAASITSTKFIGDIYKDDGTTKILESNTGAL
-276 TIGATG
+276 TG
-282 NITTTGKILYSN
+282 TVSSLSN
-294 MYSAEG
+294 
-300 DLPSASTYHGM
+300 H
-311 FAHVHGTGKGYFAHN
+311 
-326 GAWKKLLD
+326 
-334 ESSSDTD
+334 DTD
-341 DLAEGTNKYFTNTRA
+341 DLSEGTAKFFTNARA
-356 RDAISAGGDLTYNST
+356 RSAISVGGDLTYNSS

-377 TQTEGDITAIST
+377 SQTEGDITAITT
-389 NSGSGLAGGV
+389 NSSSGMSGGV
-399 TQGAASLSVNTSNGV
+399 TTGAASLSVNTSNGV
-414 TITGNNVQLDYET
+414 KKVSNNVVLDYET
-427 VNSAPSSVGSTS
+427 VSSAPSSVGSTS

>member
-16 VKYNELATDV
+16 VRYNELATDV

-34 QKTGTIIDA
+34 QQTGTIIDA

-57 IYDVT
+57 IYNVT

-68 NGNDAFQNSLL
+68 NGDDAFDNSLL

-101 NDYSIATPDGNLHKE
+101 NDYSIASPDGNLHTE

-122 AQSGDKLVVYSFTGS
+122 AESGDKLVVYSFTGS

-212 TTGTASLQGSTGT
+212 TTGGASITGTTGT

-236 GNVTGTTATL
+236 GNVNGTTATL
-246 SGTVSGGTVTGTT
+246 SGTVTGGTLTDGTLTSTGGTITGAASITSTAFTGALTGNVTGNVTGT
-259 VTDGT
+259 V
-264 ASMASGALSGVT
+264 SS
-276 TIGATG
+276 I
-282 NITTTGKILYSN
+282 SN
-294 MYSAEG
+294 
-300 DLPSASTYHGM
+300 H
-311 FAHVHGTGKGYFAHN
+311 
-326 GAWKKLLD
+326 
-334 ESSSDTD
+334 DTD
-341 DLAEGTNKYFTNTRA
+341 DLSEGTAKFFTDARA
-356 RDAISAGGDLTYNST
+356 RSAISVGGDLTYNSS

-377 TQTEGDITAIST
+377 TQTEGDITAITT
-389 NSGSGLAGGV
+389 NSSSGLSGGV
-399 TQGAASLSVNTSNGV
+399 TVGAASLSVNTSNGV
-414 TITGNNVQLDYET
+414 KKVSNNVVLDYET
-427 VNSAPSSVGSTS
+427 VSSAPSSVGSTS

>member
-16 VKYNELATDV
+16 VRYNELATDV

-34 QKTGTIIDA
+34 QQTGTIIDA

-57 IYDVT
+57 IYNVT

-68 NGNDAFQNSLL
+68 NGDDAFDNSLL

-101 NDYSIATPDGNLHKE
+101 NDYSIASPDGNLHTE

-122 AQSGDKLVVYSFTGS
+122 AESGDKLVVYSFTGS

-212 TTGTASLQGSTGT
+212 TTGGASITGTTGT

-236 GNVTGTTATL
+236 GNVNGTTATL
-246 SGTVSGGTVTGTT
+246 SGTVTGGSLTDGTLTSTGGTITGAASITSTAFTGTLTGNVTGNVTGT
-259 VTDGT
+259 VSD
-264 ASMASGALSGVT
+264 
-276 TIGATG
+276 I
-282 NITTTGKILYSN
+282 SN
-294 MYSAEG
+294 
-300 DLPSASTYHGM
+300 H
-311 FAHVHGTGKGYFAHN
+311 
-326 GAWKKLLD
+326 
-334 ESSSDTD
+334 DTD
-341 DLAEGTNKYFTNTRA
+341 DLSEGTAKFFTDARA
-356 RDAISAGGDLTYNST
+356 RSAISAGGDLTYDSS

-377 TQTEGDITAIST
+377 TQTEGDITAITT
-389 NSGSGLAGGV
+389 NSSSGLSGGV
-399 TQGAASLSVNTSNGV
+399 TVGAASLSVNTSNGV
-414 TITGNNVQLDYET
+414 KKVSNNVVLDYET
-427 VNSAPSSVGSTS
+427 VSSAPSSVGSTS

>member
-246 SGTVSGGTVTGTT
+246 SGTVEGGT

-264 ASMASGALSGVT
+264 LTTTNGVLTGATSITSTAFAGAL
-276 TIGATG
+276 TG
-282 NITTTGKILYSN
+282 NVTGNVTGTVSDISN
-294 MYSAEG
+294 
-300 DLPSASTYHGM
+300 H
-311 FAHVHGTGKGYFAHN
+311 
-326 GAWKKLLD
+326 
-334 ESSSDTD
+334 DTD
-341 DLAEGTNKYFTNTRA
+341 DLTEGTNKYFTNTLA
-356 RDAISAGGDLTYNST
+356 RSAISAGGDLTYDSS

-377 TQTEGDITAIST
+377 TQTEGDITAITT
-389 NSGSGLAGGV
+389 NSSSGLAGGV
-399 TQGAASLSVNTSNGV
+399 TVGAASLSVNTSNGV

-427 VNSAPSSVGSTS
+427 VNSAPTVVGSTS

>member
-246 SGTVSGGTVTGTT
+246 SGTVEGGT

-264 ASMASGALSGVT
+264 LTTTNGVLTGATSITSTAFAGAL
-276 TIGATG
+276 TG
-282 NITTTGKILYSN
+282 NVTGNVTGTVSDISN
-294 MYSAEG
+294 
-300 DLPSASTYHGM
+300 H
-311 FAHVHGTGKGYFAHN
+311 
-326 GAWKKLLD
+326 
-334 ESSSDTD
+334 DTD
-341 DLAEGTNKYFTNTRA
+341 NLTEGTNKYFTDTRA
-356 RDAISAGGDLTYNST
+356 RSAISAGGDLTYNSS

-377 TQTEGDITAIST
+377 TQTEGDITAITT
-389 NSGSGLAGGV
+389 NSSSGLAGGV
-399 TQGAASLSVNTSNGV
+399 TVGAASLSVNTSNGV

-427 VNSAPSSVGSTS
+427 VNSAPTVVGSTS

>member
-16 VKYNELATDV
+16 VRYNELATDV

-34 QKTGTIIDA
+34 QQTGTIIDA

-57 IYDVT
+57 IYNVT

-68 NGNDAFQNSLL
+68 NGDDAFDNSLL

-101 NDYSIATPDGNLHKE
+101 NDYSIASPDGNLHTE

-122 AQSGDKLVVYSFTGS
+122 AESGDKLVVYSFTGS

-212 TTGTASLQGSTGT
+212 TTGGASITGTTGT

-236 GNVTGTTATL
+236 GNVNGTTATL
-246 SGTVSGGTVTGTT
+246 SGTVTGGSLTDGTLTSTGGTITGATSITSTAFTGALTGNVTGNVTGT
-259 VTDGT
+259 V
-264 ASMASGALSGVT
+264 SSLS
-276 TIGATG
+276 
-282 NITTTGKILYSN
+282 N
-294 MYSAEG
+294 
-300 DLPSASTYHGM
+300 H
-311 FAHVHGTGKGYFAHN
+311 
-326 GAWKKLLD
+326 
-334 ESSSDTD
+334 DTD
-341 DLAEGTNKYFTNTRA
+341 DLSEGTAKFFTDARA
-356 RDAISAGGDLTYNST
+356 RSAISVGGDLTYNSS

-377 TQTEGDITAIST
+377 TQTEGDITAITT
-389 NSGSGLAGGV
+389 NSSSGLSGGV
-399 TQGAASLSVNTSNGV
+399 TVGAASLSVNTSNGV
-414 TITGNNVQLDYET
+414 KKVSNNVVLDYET
-427 VNSAPSSVGSTS
+427 VSSAPSSVGSTS

>member
-16 VKYNELATDV
+16 VRYNELATDV

-34 QKTGTIIDA
+34 QQTGTIIDA

-57 IYDVT
+57 IYNVT

-68 NGNDAFQNSLL
+68 NGDDAFDNSLL

-101 NDYSIATPDGNLHKE
+101 NDYSIASPDGNLHTE

-122 AQSGDKLVVYSFTGS
+122 AESGDKLVVYSFTGS

-212 TTGTASLQGSTGT
+212 TTGGASITGTTGT

-236 GNVTGTTATL
+236 GNVNGTTATL
-246 SGTVSGGTVTGTT
+246 SGTVTGGTLTDGTLTSTGGTITGAASITSTAFTGTLTGNVTGNVTGT
-259 VTDGT
+259 VSD
-264 ASMASGALSGVT
+264 
-276 TIGATG
+276 
-282 NITTTGKILYSN
+282 ITN
-294 MYSAEG
+294 
-300 DLPSASTYHGM
+300 H
-311 FAHVHGTGKGYFAHN
+311 
-326 GAWKKLLD
+326 
-334 ESSSDTD
+334 DTD
-341 DLAEGTNKYFTNTRA
+341 DLSEGTAKFFTDARA
-356 RDAISAGGDLTYNST
+356 RSAISVGGDLTYNSS

-377 TQTEGDITAIST
+377 TQTEGDITAITT
-389 NSGSGLAGGV
+389 NSSSGLSGGV
-399 TQGAASLSVNTSNGV
+399 TVGAASLSVNTSNGV
-414 TITGNNVQLDYET
+414 KKVSNNVVLDYET
-427 VNSAPSSVGSTS
+427 VSSAPSSVGSTS

>member
-16 VKYNELATDV
+16 VRYNELATDV

-34 QKTGTIIDA
+34 QQTGTIIDA

-57 IYDVT
+57 IYNVT

-68 NGNDAFQNSLL
+68 NGDDAFDNSLL

-101 NDYSIATPDGNLHKE
+101 NDYSIASPDGNLHTE

-122 AQSGDKLVVYSFTGS
+122 AESGDKLVVYSFTGS

-212 TTGTASLQGSTGT
+212 TTGGASITGTTGT

-236 GNVTGTTATL
+236 GNVNGTTATL
-246 SGTVSGGTVTGTT
+246 SGTVTGGTLTDGTLTSTGGTITGAASITSTAFTGTLTGNVTGNVTGT
-259 VTDGT
+259 VSD
-264 ASMASGALSGVT
+264 
-276 TIGATG
+276 I
-282 NITTTGKILYSN
+282 SN
-294 MYSAEG
+294 
-300 DLPSASTYHGM
+300 H
-311 FAHVHGTGKGYFAHN
+311 
-326 GAWKKLLD
+326 
-334 ESSSDTD
+334 DTD
-341 DLAEGTNKYFTNTRA
+341 DLSEGTAKFFTDARA
-356 RDAISAGGDLTYNST
+356 RSAISAGGDLTYDSS

-377 TQTEGDITAIST
+377 TQTEGDITAITT
-389 NSGSGLAGGV
+389 NSSSGLSGGV
-399 TQGAASLSVNTSNGV
+399 TVGAASLSVNTSNGV
-414 TITGNNVQLDYET
+414 KKVSNNVVLDYET
-427 VNSAPSSVGSTS
+427 VSSAPSSVGSTS

>member
-16 VKYNELATDV
+16 VRYNELATDV

-34 QKTGTIIDA
+34 QQTGTIIDA

-57 IYDVT
+57 IYNVT

-68 NGNDAFQNSLL
+68 NGDDAFDNSLL

-101 NDYSIATPDGNLHKE
+101 NDYSIASPDGNLHTE

-122 AQSGDKLVVYSFTGS
+122 AESGDKLVVYSFTGS

-212 TTGTASLQGSTGT
+212 TTGGASITGTTGT

-236 GNVTGTTATL
+236 GNVNGTTATL
-246 SGTVSGGTVTGTT
+246 SGTVTGGSLTDGTLTSTGGTITGAASITSTAFTGALTGNVTGNVTGT
-259 VTDGT
+259 VSD
-264 ASMASGALSGVT
+264 
-276 TIGATG
+276 
-282 NITTTGKILYSN
+282 ITN
-294 MYSAEG
+294 
-300 DLPSASTYHGM
+300 H
-311 FAHVHGTGKGYFAHN
+311 
-326 GAWKKLLD
+326 
-334 ESSSDTD
+334 DTD
-341 DLAEGTNKYFTNTRA
+341 DLSEGTAKFFTDARA
-356 RDAISAGGDLTYNST
+356 RSAISAGGDLTYDSS

-377 TQTEGDITAIST
+377 TQTEGDITAITT
-389 NSGSGLAGGV
+389 NSSSGLSGGV
-399 TQGAASLSVNTSNGV
+399 TVGAASLSVNTSNGV
-414 TITGNNVQLDYET
+414 KKVSNNVVLDYET
-427 VNSAPSSVGSTS
+427 VSSAPSSVGSTS

>member
-16 VKYNELATDV
+16 VRYNELATDV

-34 QKTGTIIDA
+34 QQTGTIIDA

-57 IYDVT
+57 IYNVT

-68 NGNDAFQNSLL
+68 NGDDAFDNSLL

-101 NDYSIATPDGNLHKE
+101 NDYSIASHDGNLHTE

-122 AQSGDKLVVYSFTGS
+122 AESGDKLVVYSFTGS

-212 TTGTASLQGSTGT
+212 TTGGASITGTTGT

-236 GNVTGTTATL
+236 GNVNGTTATL
-246 SGTVSGGTVTGTT
+246 SGTVTGGSLTDGTLTSTGGTITGATSITSTAFTGALTGNVTGNVTGT
-259 VTDGT
+259 V
-264 ASMASGALSGVT
+264 SSLS
-276 TIGATG
+276 
-282 NITTTGKILYSN
+282 N
-294 MYSAEG
+294 
-300 DLPSASTYHGM
+300 H
-311 FAHVHGTGKGYFAHN
+311 
-326 GAWKKLLD
+326 
-334 ESSSDTD
+334 DTD
-341 DLAEGTNKYFTNTRA
+341 DLSEGTAKFFTDARA
-356 RDAISAGGDLTYNST
+356 RSAISVGGDLTYNSS

-377 TQTEGDITAIST
+377 TQTEGDITAITT
-389 NSGSGLAGGV
+389 NSSSGLSGGV
-399 TQGAASLSVNTSNGV
+399 TVGAASLSVNTSNGV
-414 TITGNNVQLDYET
+414 KKVSNNVVLDYET
-427 VNSAPSSVGSTS
+427 VSSAPSSVGSTS